1 MALRRIKISVGEVR
15 VGSKV
20 VVGIKGLPF
29 EGTRYCVFWS
39 GIVGAQ
45 LLECC

>member
-1 MALRRIKISVGEVR
+1 MALRRIRISVGEVR

-20 VVGIKGLPF
+20 VERIKGLPF
-29 EGTRYCVFWS
+29 EGTRYCVFWD

-45 LLECC
+45 RLECC